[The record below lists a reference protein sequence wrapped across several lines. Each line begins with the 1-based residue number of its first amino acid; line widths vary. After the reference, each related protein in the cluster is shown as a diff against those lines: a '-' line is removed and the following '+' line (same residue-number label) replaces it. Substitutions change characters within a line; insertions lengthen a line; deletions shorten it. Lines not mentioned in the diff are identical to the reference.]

1 MGTYVLTF
9 RGIGERLTGN
19 MLDHLAYPLP
29 PGWQRVEVPW
39 SATYGVGGT
48 SYTESLAAG
57 MTLGEQTIR
66 ETRAAQPRARI
77 ILAGYSGGAALA
89 GDLANRLGT
98 LIDGVILVADPNYP
112 GTGGDFGIAGAR
124 TIRPDVPV
132 RWVVNPRDVI
142 CCCPRLSPLRII
154 AITTPMMALGD
165 RRAWPA
171 DIAKLLRDRKTR
183 LELGELIGP
192 WWLPST
198 WARYERAAA
207 DAEGYRSGRE
217 HVAAYTRAAPG
228 GSLMARARAWMLAL

>member
-1 MGTYVLTF
+1 MTDYIVTF
-9 RGIGERLTGN
+9 RGISERLTGN

-29 PGWQRVEVPW
+29 PGWERVEVPW

-48 SYTESLAAG
+48 SYKQSLAAG

-66 ETRAAQPRARI
+66 EIRAAHPRARI

-89 GDLANRLGT
+89 GDLANL
-98 LIDGVILVADPNYP
+98 LAHMIDGVILVADPNYP
-112 GTGGDFGIAGAR
+112 GTGGDYGIAGAR
-124 TIRPDVPV
+124 NVVGVPV

-165 RRAWPA
+165 RRSWPA
-171 DIAKLLRDRKTR
+171 DVAKLLRERKTR

-228 GSLMARARAWMLAL
+228 GSLMARARAWMLTL